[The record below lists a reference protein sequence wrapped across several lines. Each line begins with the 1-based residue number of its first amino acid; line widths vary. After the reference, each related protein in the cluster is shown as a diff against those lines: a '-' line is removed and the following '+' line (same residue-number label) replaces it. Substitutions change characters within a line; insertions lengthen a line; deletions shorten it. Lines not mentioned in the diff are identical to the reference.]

1 MRQARPR
8 EIITEQATEEK
19 ASNKARERH
28 IWMHPFYY
36 SFLLSLVVIS
46 IFFWTWQMQTMKHI
60 QAIYQYCNRFLPYIS
75 WMEKRSLLKISK
87 SNMIYKHAKIIA
99 FSFLPIHLCPRLS

>member
-46 IFFWTWQMQTMKHI
+46 IFF
-60 QAIYQYCNRFLPYIS
+60 
-75 WMEKRSLLKISK
+75 
-87 SNMIYKHAKIIA
+87 
-99 FSFLPIHLCPRLS
+99 